1 MKLVTPDS
9 LPTEPASVIYA
20 DPPWGW
26 SQSKLE
32 DRGAARTVEK
42 EYATMKS
49 PRGSVAAE
57 IEALP
62 VGDWAADNAV
72 LSCGPPA
79 QSCPMPCP

>member
-1 MKLVTPDS
+1 MSETPDS

-62 VGDWAADNAV
+62 VGIGQQTT
-72 LSCGPPA
+72 LSCSCGPPA